1 MKIKEILKLLVI
13 IALVSVSVWLW
24 CALSTAF
31 LDWVFDTFEFEQIL
45 MGISGF
51 FGIVIGV
58 PIYKCKKMTEHCRKE

>member
-24 CALSTAF
+24 GALSTAF
-31 LDWVFDTFEFEQIL
+31 LDWVFDTFEVEQIL

-58 PIYKCKKMTEHCRKE
+58 PIYKKMTEHCRKE